1 MPRPEDIGIHE
12 LKGKIHSR
20 AESVVATLVEVDL
33 RKETDKLGGL
43 VGPVVRVGARD
54 FGTQIV
60 TERATSMITAAI
72 EQVKK
77 AFA

>member
-1 MPRPEDIGIHE
+1 M
-12 LKGKIHSR
+12 
-20 AESVVATLVEVDL
+20 VEVDL